1 MLDEAGFPETKIFL
15 TNGLDEKKINSLKQ
29 QGAHVD
35 AIGAGDNV
43 LAPKE
48 RMNGVYK
55 LCAVEENGV
64 PVPRI
69 KISGDAIKTTNP
81 GYKKVYRFYDKKT
94 GYALGDVVALAT
106 EVIPLDHYT
115 LISPTEEWK
124 TTELKDYT
132 VKELQVPIFRGGKLV
147 YDVPTVMES
156 AEHCHKE
163 FATLYP
169 EIKRDI
175 KPHGYYV
182 DLSRQLLD
190 LKKQLLNEY
199 ASSESEKVKT
209 IGTYHA

>member
-1 MLDEAGFPETKIFL
+1 
-15 TNGLDEKKINSLKQ
+15 
-29 QGAHVD
+29 
-35 AIGAGDNV
+35 
-43 LAPKE
+43 
-48 RMNGVYK
+48 
-55 LCAVEENGV
+55 
-64 PVPRI
+64 
-69 KISGDAIKTTNP
+69 
-81 GYKKVYRFYDKKT
+81 
-94 GYALGDVVALAT
+94 
-106 EVIPLDHYT
+106 
-115 LISPTEEWK
+115 
-124 TTELKDYT
+124 
-132 VKELQVPIFRGGKLV
+132 
-147 YDVPTVMES
+147 MES